1 MKTTTGYPVIDG
13 IMESIAPADMRL
25 EPAAGERHTPTPWAL
40 RDSAI
45 ISTTAYLIEPNA
57 NNGEPGI
64 PVTVIDL
71 TGAMGGNDGDA
82 QFIVTAVNHHDA
94 LVAALR
100 DELEAIRV
108 WQSARGV
115 PVDVRDGLQISAAKI
130 SEVLAT
136 VRQ

>member
-13 IMESIAPADMRL
+13 ILEGMVPRGADDGLEMHTTTQPES
-25 EPAAGERHTPTPWAL
+25 AAGERDWNVQ
-40 RDSAI
+40 AI
-45 ISTTAYLIEPNA
+45 DDDYDGVYDADGNLIASVVVDNGAYADLI
-57 NNGEPGI
+57 I
-64 PVTVIDL
+64 
-71 TGAMGGNDGDA
+71 
-82 QFIVTAVNHHDA
+82 TAVNHHDA